1 MTRYQAWYRK
11 REWARTWHQWGSGQ
25 ADAFDARAAAAHS
38 LTYVGTVEA
47 IVVPDGVDPN
57 DYTVTTIPGVVWRAR
72 ASWPTDKER

>member
-11 REWARTWHQWGSGQ
+11 REWARTWHAVGDPDVLAVQ
-25 ADAFDARAAAAHS
+25 AVQRAAYQLAS
-38 LTYVGTVEA
+38 SGVVES

-72 ASWPTDKER
+72 ASWPTDPER

>member
-11 REWARTWHQWGSGQ
+11 REWARTWHLVPNTT
-25 ADAFDARAAAAHS
+25 DIFDTRREAAIM
-38 LTYVGTVEA
+38 LTFTGVVES

-72 ASWPTDKER
+72 ASWPTDPER